1 MDSQTLYWIFGMI
14 IAALAYLVIS
24 DTHKSKK
31 LAVIETIVNDLR
43 TRFDLF
49 VKTET
54 DAFKNIVQENT
65 AALKN
70 ISKDK

>member
-1 MDSQTLYWIFGMI
+1 MI
-14 IAALAYLVIS
+14 ITALGYLVIS

-43 TRFDLF
+43 ARFDIF

-65 AALKN
+65 SALKN
-70 ISKDK
+70 LSEKK